1 MLTETQRR
9 VQNAFTMAIIA
20 NCSIDTIGLIML
32 YSSSFVTSYFNG
44 FAGFIVAALI
54 LAAPIV
60 LSAVALSML
69 RGIQPYELYGKYKVF
84 YVISRILSSVTL
96 VTTAI
101 VAFLVLIAVSVA
113 ASLYQ
118 DHK

>member
-9 VQNAFTMAIIA
+9 VQNAFIMAIIA

-32 YSSSFVTSYFNG
+32 YSSSFLTSYFNG
-44 FAGFIVAALI
+44 FAGFIVASLI

-69 RGIQPYELYGKYKVF
+69 RGIQSYELYGKYKVF

-113 ASLYQ
+113 TSLY
-118 DHK
+118 

>member
-9 VQNAFTMAIIA
+9 VQNAFIMAIIA
-20 NCSIDTIGLIML
+20 NCSIDTIGLIVL
-32 YSSSFVTSYFNG
+32 YSCAFVSPYFNF

-69 RGIQPYELYGKYKVF
+69 KGIQSYELYGKYRVF
-84 YVISRILSSVTL
+84 YIITRVLSLVTL
-96 VTTAI
+96 ITTGFVVFI
-101 VAFLVLIAVSVA
+101 VLMIVSFA
-113 ASLYQ
+113 ASLY
-118 DHK
+118 

>member
-9 VQNAFTMAIIA
+9 VQNAFIMAIIA
-20 NCSIDTIGLIML
+20 NCSIDTIGLIVL
-32 YSSSFVTSYFNG
+32 YSCAFVSPYFNV

-69 RGIQPYELYGKYKVF
+69 RGIQSYELYGKYKVF

-118 DHK
+118 DLR